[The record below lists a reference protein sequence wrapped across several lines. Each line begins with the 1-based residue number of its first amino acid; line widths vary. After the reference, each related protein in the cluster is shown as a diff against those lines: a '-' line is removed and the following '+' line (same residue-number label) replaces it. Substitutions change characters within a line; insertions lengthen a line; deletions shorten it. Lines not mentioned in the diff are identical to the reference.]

1 MTSHRMNTLAVP
13 SNLLLRNFTS
23 STTSNAD
30 SAILLAGKP
39 ELQRAIAVYNYHDP
53 NKRGFEFDVGDEIS
67 VRDYCDN
74 NRWLG
79 VNVNKNSIGIFPPSH
94 VQEKLQ
100 SPGLA
105 KDGIPI
111 DKELQAV
118 ILDNEDGLITT
129 LLEQFHQQYPP
140 NTKPKAAFDI
150 IRNLKSVDRDDFWL
164 CFRLAYPEAALC
176 ATKLQNELQ
185 SLYDVFFRTRSARLN
200 LSTCSA
206 SNRHWSFSNH
216 LFYPDHYRQWTRW
229 NDVKAQVHNSIAS
242 SAEAWGAFRHL
253 VLAIRDPIP
262 GFEDMVERLDALI
275 GLLQTQLVRMEER
288 VRESLQRDGDVV
300 REEEHKRWEHE
311 DDLKLGILKTSSWSS
326 GIATAS
332 PLGKVTSRR
341 LRRLSQKTSNP
352 NITITQPLEQR
363 MRVKWRQTWN
373 MIQKQWKA
381 TLHSMGKTPAVLGI
395 VILLSISSA
404 ATTGVSTWQCTP
416 PEKIPTIDS
425 NFWSTLSS
433 AAMGIAGL
441 YCTMIPIL
449 LEQEITVEHQKLFRW
464 LLFSSLITGVSAAI
478 VYPFQ
483 TRASLVLLSISGY
496 AQLATTLQ
504 LILGAVTTIK
514 EDSMKIEEQNGE
526 ISDLKDRLDR

>member
-1 MTSHRMNTLAVP
+1 M
-13 SNLLLRNFTS
+13 
-23 STTSNAD
+23 
-30 SAILLAGKP
+30 
-39 ELQRAIAVYNYHDP
+39 
-53 NKRGFEFDVGDEIS
+53 
-67 VRDYCDN
+67 
-74 NRWLG
+74 
-79 VNVNKNSIGIFPPSH
+79 
-94 VQEKLQ
+94 
-100 SPGLA
+100 
-105 KDGIPI
+105 
-111 DKELQAV
+111 
-118 ILDNEDGLITT
+118 
-129 LLEQFHQQYPP
+129 
-140 NTKPKAAFDI
+140 
-150 IRNLKSVDRDDFWL
+150 
-164 CFRLAYPEAALC
+164 
-176 ATKLQNELQ
+176 
-185 SLYDVFFRTRSARLN
+185 
-200 LSTCSA
+200 
-206 SNRHWSFSNH
+206 
-216 LFYPDHYRQWTRW
+216 
-229 NDVKAQVHNSIAS
+229 VK
-242 SAEAWGAFRHL
+242 
-253 VLAIRDPIP
+253 
-262 GFEDMVERLDALI
+262 RLDALI

-288 VRESLQRDGDVV
+288 VRESLQRDGDGKIFTHTYGDTCSLLTISTVV

-352 NITITQPLEQR
+352 NITVTQPLEQR

-381 TLHSMGKTPAVLGI
+381 MLHSMGKTPAVLGI